1 MMTQEDSAITVACL
15 HELDSG
21 LVEQQGP
28 TWIAF
33 TAVDGECL
41 ARASLAVGK
50 DADVVA
56 IHSRL
61 DQMLG
66 VFKHLHH
73 SYMLVSPVSPRP
85 PEH

>member
-1 MMTQEDSAITVACL
+1 MTQEGSAITVACL
-15 HELDSG
+15 HELGGG
-21 LVEQQGP
+21 LVEQHGL

-33 TAVDGECL
+33 TAVDGECF
-41 ARASLAVGK
+41 ARASLAIGK

-73 SYMLVSPVSPRP
+73 RHMLVSRVSPRP